1 MNSNVYMIARPVK
14 WNVLEDFYKGVEG
27 GLDKLAKMKELC
39 KFRAEEYFGEPRL
52 RKAEV
57 NMEFLFDRRQKL
69 NAEFT
74 WTEENIDK
82 LVRLDQHIRKL
93 EYELY
98 QKFVG
103 IKKNLDGLIAQ
114 GFNDYRD
121 YQVTGKIDYDE
132 MYIDDEEHERKKDW
146 VSGLLQDYANWGLLD
161 WFTFGDG
168 DEPDDPRDN
177 EDYVF
182 EAWGRWLKYDYFVK
196 NGMTH
201 YLCHLLDTHE
211 WSLYSYSD
219 IVEMDPRCFYI
230 DYEISL

>member
-14 WNVLEDFYKGVEG
+14 WNVLEDFYKGVKG

-39 KFRAEEYFGEPRL
+39 RFRAEEYFGEPRL
-52 RKAEV
+52 REAEV
-57 NMEFLFDRRQKL
+57 NMEFLFDRRQKQ
-69 NAEFT
+69 NAEFI

-98 QKFVG
+98 KKFVG

-132 MYIDDEEHERKKDW
+132 MYIDDEGHERKKDW
-146 VSGLLQDYANWGLLD
+146 VSGLLQDYA
-161 WFTFGDG
+161 T
-168 DEPDDPRDN
+168 
-177 EDYVF
+177 
-182 EAWGRWLKYDYFVK
+182 
-196 NGMTH
+196 
-201 YLCHLLDTHE
+201 
-211 WSLYSYSD
+211 
-219 IVEMDPRCFYI
+219 
-230 DYEISL
+230 